1 MRTEVLSS
9 EFEVVVVVVLV
20 DTVVNV
26 VAFDVDSHEVV
37 VVVNFDVCSA
47 VVVDSVVKVEH
58 EYSGHGH
65 PFGQFSLHGQFIIS
79 ASNSRAQ

>member
-1 MRTEVLSS
+1 MRTEVLGSDI
-9 EFEVVVVVVLV
+9 EVVVEAALVIIVVNVVVIDVDLFEVVVVVDL
-20 DTVVNV
+20 
-26 VAFDVDSHEVV
+26 
-37 VVVNFDVCSA
+37 DVCSA